1 MTNEDKD
8 SQKEITLEA
17 ALVLREV
24 VFETVKQF
32 PPEAQESIKTY
43 MKFRRL
49 LTEESDRGCA
59 LVAAAYLD
67 EEITRLLRC
76 RMVDNKGNSDALLNQ
91 GRPIGTFSAKIR
103 VAYAMGLI
111 PEGVFRDISAIREIR
126 NKFAHL
132 HGPLSFDDQSIG
144 DQCRSLR
151 TAIPSKKDSS
161 PRARFIH
168 VVTTVF
174 TAMSIE
180 SRKAR
185 AQVPENE
192 TVQKLIDDTESA
204 ITIARKFAD
213 EVTEKAEMKPD
224 VQEASEPGNEAPPDS
239 HATTK

>member
-1 MTNEDKD
+1 MTSDDND
-8 SQKEITLEA
+8 SLGEITLET

-24 VFETVKQF
+24 VLETLKEF

-49 LTEESDRGCA
+49 LSEESDRGCA
-59 LVAAAYLD
+59 LVGAAYLD
-67 EEITRLLRC
+67 EEITKLLRS
-76 RMVDNKGNSDALLNQ
+76 RMVENKSNSDALLNQ

-111 PEGVFRDISAIREIR
+111 PEDVFRDISAIREIR

-132 HGPLSFDDQSIG
+132 HGPLSFDDQSIR

-192 TVQKLIDDTESA
+192 TIQKLINDTESA
-204 ITIARKFAD
+204 LTLVKRYAD
-213 EVTEKAEMKPD
+213 EVTHKAKTPSDAQAMAD
-224 VQEASEPGNEAPPDS
+224 REPPPPDPPE
-239 HATTK
+239 AAK